1 MSESITLEIPEPLVK
16 KVKEIAALNRQGIEE
31 MLIEW
36 IDRTIN
42 EIPIDT
48 LPDEQVLALCNL
60 QMGKQQQRVFSDL
73 QARNSEG
80 LLNAQE
86 IKKLNEL
93 MQVYR
98 HGSLRNAKAMQVAVM
113 RGLIPALNRAYS

>member
-1 MSESITLEIPEPLVK
+1 MSESITLELPEPLVK

-60 QMGKQQQRVFSDL
+60 QMSGQQQRVFSNL

-98 HGSLRNAKAMQVAVM
+98 HGSVRKAKAMQVAVI
-113 RGLIPALNRAYS
+113 RGLIPALNAVS

>member
-1 MSESITLEIPEPLVK
+1 MSESITLELPEPLVK

-42 EIPIDT
+42 DIPIEA

-60 QMGKQQQRVFSDL
+60 QMSGQQQRIFSDL

-86 IKKLNEL
+86 AKKLN
-93 MQVYR
+93 
-98 HGSLRNAKAMQVAVM
+98 KALPIVKTKK
-113 RGLIPALNRAYS
+113 YKS